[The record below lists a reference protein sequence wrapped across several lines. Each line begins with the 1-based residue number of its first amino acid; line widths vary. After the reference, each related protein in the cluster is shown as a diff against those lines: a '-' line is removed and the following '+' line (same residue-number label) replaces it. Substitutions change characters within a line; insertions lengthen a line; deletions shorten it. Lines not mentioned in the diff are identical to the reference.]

1 MAKKKRQSRAEKVL
15 HISRF
20 RQRYELPE
28 DVRLDRKSPLIYTKD
43 FVGGGSDDESCAHWR
58 QLMALRSKTNWLMLR
73 GAFAELKNVAG
84 NMSKEY
90 RGYLLD
96 SNFQQ
101 ASVKEIGR
109 WLGVGEKKA
118 EKIIEELR
126 DVGLLEY
133 VALPQFNGQPRK
145 RKPNRARA
153 RPGKSGRA
161 QTGTGKSGKSQAPL
175 KKKAK
180 AKANANA
187 NANVKAKAN
196 AKVNGDGKG
205 NTKRAKERQSKDK
218 PQEAPPS
225 AAQPLKPQIPQK
237 RGSLIQF
244 TGPSELPNT
253 ERLGCIANKILH
265 KFNPD
270 AKQFAFEVYQALK
283 LPWDPTSEM
292 GRRELGCFASVW
304 QKVAGWKNAGIPLPV
319 IDELRERAI
328 AEARKIAHRRQNRKK
343 GAVWCFVFKR
353 IVAAKGVAARAE
365 LEICG

>member
-1 MAKKKRQSRAEKVL
+1 MKKVIRSSKVRKKSRASAKNGVW

-20 RQRYELPE
+20 RERYELPE

-96 SNFQQ
+96 SNFRP

-109 WLGVGEKKA
+109 WLGVVEKKA

-145 RKPNRARA
+145 RKPSRARA

-161 QTGTGKSGKSQAPL
+161 QKGTGKSGKSQAPL

-180 AKANANA
+180 
-187 NANVKAKAN
+187 VKAKA
-196 AKVNGDGKG
+196 KVNGNGKG
-205 NTKRAKERQSKDK
+205 NTKEEIKRQDKDNSNAI
-218 PQEAPPS
+218 EVPP
-225 AAQPLKPQIPQK
+225 
-237 RGSLIQF
+237 
-244 TGPSELPNT
+244 PNHP
-253 ERLGCIANKILH
+253 A
-265 KFNPD
+265 D
-270 AKQFAFEVYQALK
+270 
-283 LPWDPTSEM
+283 
-292 GRRELGCFASVW
+292 
-304 QKVAGWKNAGIPLPV
+304 
-319 IDELRERAI
+319 
-328 AEARKIAHRRQNRKK
+328 
-343 GAVWCFVFKR
+343 
-353 IVAAKGVAARAE
+353 
-365 LEICG
+365 